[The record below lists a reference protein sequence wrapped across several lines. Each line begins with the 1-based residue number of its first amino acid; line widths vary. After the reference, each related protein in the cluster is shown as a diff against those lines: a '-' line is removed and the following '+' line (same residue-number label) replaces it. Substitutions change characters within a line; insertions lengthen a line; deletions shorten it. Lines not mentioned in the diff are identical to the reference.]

1 MALKDNRRALF
12 ELVKQHGFVL
22 HRKNKHYVFKH
33 SSGKTL
39 VCSTSCSDW
48 RSLKNVERDIKRLLS
63 S

>member
-1 MALKDNRRALF
+1 MALKDNRRDL
-12 ELVKQHGFVL
+12 LKLTKQYGFVL

-39 VCSTSCSDW
+39 VCSTSCTDW
-48 RSLKNVERDIKRLLS
+48 RALKNVERDIKRLLS